1 LVCRA
6 LPTLDTGTSEPKVER
21 ENLPVFSK
29 LTPNAIECNLVPVR
43 PQDWRR
49 ELYAVHLSHLLF
61 DFIVAHEVTHIGHGH
76 VGYTDAECGLPFVSE
91 RRWLEGTPLK
101 VSCLELA

>member
-1 LVCRA
+1 M
-6 LPTLDTGTSEPKVER
+6 
-21 ENLPVFSK
+21 FSK